1 MSDTDETKPPLMT
14 VPAVDTSDH
23 RKLLHE
29 TEMGQRIRVDR
40 DGNVTSDLSREAH
53 HNLLTIGQF
62 LKENDH
68 AIKHCDYVG
77 SAAVHIYQS
86 EILGEIF
93 FFTQTSTLCG
103 TNEMTASNAWTE
115 LGNRMKQYYGR
126 KPGGAKRSG
135 W

>member
-1 MSDTDETKPPLMT
+1 MT
-14 VPAVDTSDH
+14 VPAPDASDH
-23 RKLLHE
+23 KKLLHE

-40 DGNVTSDLSREAH
+40 DGNVVSELSKEAH
-53 HNLLTIGQF
+53 RNLLTIGQF

-68 AIKHCDYVG
+68 GIKHCDYIG
-77 SAAVHIYQS
+77 SAAVHVYQS

-103 TNEMTASNAWTE
+103 MNEMTASNAMTE
-115 LGNRMKQYYGR
+115 LMNRMKQYYGR
-126 KPGGAKRSG
+126 KGGGVKRSG